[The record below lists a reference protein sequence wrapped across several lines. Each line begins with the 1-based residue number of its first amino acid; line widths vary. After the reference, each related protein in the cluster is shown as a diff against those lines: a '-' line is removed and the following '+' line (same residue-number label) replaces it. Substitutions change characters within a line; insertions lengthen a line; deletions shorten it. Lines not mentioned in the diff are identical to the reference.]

1 LSSRDRFV
9 TIALAPWAGPR
20 IEVAPFRLSGT
31 VYATLL
37 NHRRSLAALGDAV
50 AAAPY
55 RGAPKSVVLAVKPHA
70 SLVAPGGAVV
80 VDDDADERE
89 VGAALGVVIG
99 TTACAVAE
107 ADALGHVA
115 GFLVVADCTAPHAS
129 HFRPQIRAMAR
140 DASCVLGAAV
150 VARDL
155 VADPDALAIRVFVD
169 ARLVQSASTAEHVR
183 SAARLIAEVSDFMT
197 LAPGDILLTG
207 SAPDGARARAGATI
221 AIEIDGVGRLETRV
235 VANASRRAA

>member
-1 LSSRDRFV
+1 VPFPF
-9 TIALAPWAGPR
+9 ALWAGPR

-37 NHRRSLAALGDAV
+37 NHRRSLEALGDAV

-55 RGAPKSVVLAVKPHA
+55 KGAPKSVVLAVKPRC
-70 SLVAPGGAVV
+70 SLVAPGGAVEV
-80 VDDDADERE
+80 EGGGDGDELE
-89 VGAALGVVIG
+89 VGAALGLVIG

-115 GFLVVADCTAPHAS
+115 GFLVVCDCTLPRAS

-140 DASCVLGAAV
+140 DASCLLGAAV
-150 VARDL
+150 VPRDA
-155 VADPDALAIRVFVD
+155 VGDPDALAIRVFVD
-169 ARLVQSASTAEHVR
+169 GALAQSTSTAEQVR

-197 LAPGDILLTG
+197 LMPGDVLLTG
-207 SAPDGARARAGATI
+207 SAPDGPRVRAGACI
-221 AIEIDGVGRLETRV
+221 AIEIDGVGRLETH
-235 VANASRRAA
+235 VAASDSRTLA